1 MARGNR
7 GGIAWGSIFGALL
20 IIIVLIVFSYLFW
33 WKATNTIQLNKYGCP
48 VDKNLIPTSYIAL
61 IDTTTKLNKSQVLA
75 LENLGEKLLKKAPK
89 YAEIKIYMM
98 TGRAISKI
106 DLVSTVC
113 NPGDPRDTNRWTES
127 QRQVRNNFNI
137 NYKGKLKEAL
147 NKIKASSGADNSF
160 ILNSIQNL
168 ALIENL
174 NSDKDKKF
182 FIVSDFI
189 ENDGNSF
196 NFYKNVP
203 DFNALNKS
211 GILTTKLAALG
222 NISVQTEVYMMLL
235 PNAVQIQNNKK
246 FQNFWRSYFI
256 ESGAALNNLDGKGF
270 CIFTSC
276 NLN

>member
-1 MARGNR
+1 M
-7 GGIAWGSIFGALL
+7 
-20 IIIVLIVFSYLFW
+20 
-33 WKATNTIQLNKYGCP
+33 
-48 VDKNLIPTSYIAL
+48 
-61 IDTTTKLNKSQVLA
+61 
-75 LENLGEKLLKKAPK
+75 
-89 YAEIKIYMM
+89 
-98 TGRAISKI
+98 
-106 DLVSTVC
+106 VSTVC
-113 NPGDPRDTNRWTES
+113 NPGDPRDINKWTEN

-137 NYKGKLKEAL
+137 NYKGKLKQAL
-147 NKIKASSGADNSF
+147 NKIKDSSGSENSF

-174 NSDKDKKF
+174 NSDKNKKF

-189 ENDGNSF
+189 ENDGNLF

-203 DFNALNKS
+203 DFNTLNKS

-256 ESGAALNNLDGKGF
+256 ESGAALNNLDGKGY

-276 NLN
+276 NL